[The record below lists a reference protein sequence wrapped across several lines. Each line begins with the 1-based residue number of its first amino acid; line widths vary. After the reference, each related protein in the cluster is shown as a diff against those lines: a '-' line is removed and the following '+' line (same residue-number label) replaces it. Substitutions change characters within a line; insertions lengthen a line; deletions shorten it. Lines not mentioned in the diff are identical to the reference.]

1 MGFLD
6 LVRIPQSRDRYRVGP
21 FRSIPVSSLKGDAK
35 MKTRDLK
42 QPNASISQNDFIE
55 PRRRHDPREARP
67 EGSQFR
73 GTGWIAQLVHRL
85 GLTPGITL
93 VERAA
98 AEGAPA
104 IRCWSSTCRS
114 LTLIAVGIGSSIC
127 FRSARTSGTS

>member
-1 MGFLD
+1 
-6 LVRIPQSRDRYRVGP
+6 
-21 FRSIPVSSLKGDAK
+21 
-35 MKTRDLK
+35 MKTKGLK
-42 QPNASISQNDFIE
+42 QPNARRSQKGFYR

-104 IRCWSSTCRS
+104 IRCSSSTCRS
-114 LTLIAVGIGSSIC
+114 SIRQRFGNASSIR
-127 FRSARTSGTS
+127 FRSARMSGAS